1 MRLLSLLVALGALV
15 ALAVVVARAQRV
27 EARTGSVTLVGDSL
41 NVGLEPYLPSE
52 LEGWQIR
59 NVNLVGRQTD
69 AGIAELERIGS
80 GLSRVVVVS
89 LGTNDP
95 QSDADG
101 FRRDVDRA
109 LRIAGR
115 DRCVVWSTIWRDG
128 SNEAFNDVLRQAA
141 RRYPNLKV
149 EDWASLVD
157 ASPHLLAPDRVHGS
171 PAGYRR
177 RAEDVADLAR
187 RCLPAP
193 VPER

>member
-1 MRLLSLLVALGALV
+1 M
-15 ALAVVVARAQRV
+15 
-27 EARTGSVTLVGDSL
+27 TLVGDSL
-41 NVGLEPYLPSE
+41 NVGIEPYLPSA

-59 NVNLVGRQTD
+59 NENVVGRQTE

-80 GLSRVVVVS
+80 GLSPVVVVS

-95 QSDADG
+95 QGDVDG
-101 FRRDVDRA
+101 FRRDVDRV

-141 RRYPNLKV
+141 RRHRSLEV

-157 ASPHLLAPDRVHGS
+157 ANADLLAPDRVHGT
-171 PAGYRR
+171 PAGYRH
-177 RAEDVADLAR
+177 RAEDIAAVAR
-187 RCLPAP
+187 SCLPTP
-193 VPER
+193 PSEE